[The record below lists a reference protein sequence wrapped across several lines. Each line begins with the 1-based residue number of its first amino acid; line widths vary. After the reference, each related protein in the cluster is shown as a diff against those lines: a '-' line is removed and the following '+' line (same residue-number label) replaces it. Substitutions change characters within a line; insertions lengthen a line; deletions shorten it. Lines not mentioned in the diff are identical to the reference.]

1 MNDKEMKNE
10 SEKDILTS
18 VYILMSQVGEL
29 EGKNDQ
35 EIKNESEKD
44 ILTSVYLWMSQE
56 QEQTSEKDI
65 LNSVYIL
72 MSQEQEQ
79 NREQEQKQEPPVHL
93 NWWDDLILVKLC
105 PSCF

>member
-1 MNDKEMKNE
+1 
-10 SEKDILTS
+10 
-18 VYILMSQVGEL
+18 
-29 EGKNDQ
+29 
-35 EIKNESEKD
+35 
-44 ILTSVYLWMSQE
+44 MSQE

-93 NWWDDLILVKLC
+93 N
-105 PSCF
+105 